1 MAGRGAADLEQP
13 LMNVASPPLESVV
26 PLSAELGESPLWEAK
41 QQALYWVDV
50 RGNALNRYDPE
61 SGANRVVPTAE
72 SAHAIALTRSRRLL
86 AVLDA
91 SLAFL
96 DPESGVLEPLVR
108 LVQGIDDNLNDGQ
121 CDRMGRMWVGAK
133 ARDWVTPIGGLWRV
147 DPDGSAHRQDEG
159 MQLSNGMGWS
169 PDNRTMYFIDSAP
182 RVIYA
187 YDFDFAAGTVRNR
200 RVLVRIAE
208 EHGLPDGMTVDRDG
222 FLWVAQWNG
231 GRVVRY
237 DPEGRIERVLLT
249 PVRRPT
255 SVTFGGRDLD
265 TLYVTSGTMRMTPEE
280 RAREPLAGN
289 VFRLRTEFQGLPEPR
304 FAAG

>member
-1 MAGRGAADLEQP
+1 MTAAP
-13 LMNVASPPLESVV
+13 FESVV
-26 PLSAELGESPLWEAK
+26 PLAAELGESPVWDAEAK
-41 QQALYWVDV
+41 ALYWVDV
-50 RGNALNRYDPE
+50 RRHTLNRYDP
-61 SGANRVVPTAE
+61 STGGNRVVPTAD

-91 SLAFL
+91 SLAYL
-96 DPESGVLEPLVR
+96 DPETGALEPLAELVR
-108 LVQGIDDNLNDGQ
+108 GVDDNLNDGQ

-133 ARDWVTPIGGLWRV
+133 ARDWVQPIGGLWRV
-147 DPDGSAHRQDEG
+147 DADGSKHQQDAG

-169 PDNRTMYFIDSAP
+169 PDNRTMYFIDSMP

-187 YDFDFAAGTVRNR
+187 YDFDFAAGSVRNR

-208 EHGLPDGMTVDRDG
+208 EHGLPDGMTVDSEG

-237 DPEGRIERVLLT
+237 DPDGKIERVLET

-255 SVTFGGRDLD
+255 SVAFAGDDLG
-265 TLYVTSGTMRMTPEE
+265 TLYVTSGTMRMTAEE
-280 RAREPLAGN
+280 RAREPVAGN
-289 VFRLRTEFQGLPEPR
+289 LFRLETPFRGLPEPR
-304 FAAG
+304 FAGG